1 MPTKPIARIIQII
14 RALSWISF
22 LAPPNPGV
30 WKSETK
36 KSPLHFSKNNTES
49 TVAFKQLTNSRRW
62 EPQASLTSPWYSLLR
77 ILPQRAFNPAGSWQ
91 TPFGWLAR
99 FCNAENHTTCGFPF
113 LRNKL
118 QILKW
123 LGEEVSRFFPY
134 QRSTIDIRKSMHD
147 CNLGKFVISL
157 SFGSSQT
164 LFISLFSQHILRFK
178 AILPSRNSQ
187 E

>member
-1 MPTKPIARIIQII
+1 MYGKAKQK
-14 RALSWISF
+14 
-22 LAPPNPGV
+22 NH
-30 WKSETK
+30 
-36 KSPLHFSKNNTES
+36 LHTSVKRTES

-77 ILPQRAFNPAGSWQ
+77 ILPQRAFDPAGSWQ

-123 LGEEVSRFFPY
+123 LGEELSRFFPY

-164 LFISLFSQHILRFK
+164 LFISLFFQHILRFK

>member
-1 MPTKPIARIIQII
+1 MPIARIIQII

-123 LGEEVSRFFPY
+123 LGEELSRFFPY

-157 SFGSSQT
+157 SFGSLQT
-164 LFISLFSQHILRFK
+164 LFISLFFQHILRFK